1 MIESGLAISTIAA
14 FLGLA
19 EQTMRNWLHDF
30 LQTGV
35 ASLVYRKQPG
45 RPTRLTKRQK
55 EQLKQMI
62 VVGPEEA
69 GYASACWTAVMIQEL
84 IQTQFGVSYSRF
96 YLCECWAISVSPI
109 KKPVLFLTI

>member
-35 ASLVYRKQPG
+35 ASLVYRKPPG
-45 RPTRLTKRQK
+45 RPTRLTKRQTT
-55 EQLKQMI
+55 KQMI
-62 VVGPEEA
+62 TQQN
-69 GYASACWTAVMIQEL
+69 TAAIAVFIS
-84 IQTQFGVSYSRF
+84 VN
-96 YLCECWAISVSPI
+96 CWAISVSPI

>member
-1 MIESGLAISTIAA
+1 MIESGLLSAPLPRFWAWQNKLAQLAA
-14 FLGLA
+14 RFP
-19 EQTMRNWLHDF
+19 
-30 LQTGV
+30 QTGV
-35 ASLVYRKQPG
+35 ASLVYRKPPG

-84 IQTQFGVSYSRF
+84 IQTQWVSYSRF
-96 YLCECWAISVSPI
+96 ISVNAAISVSPI